1 MKPAWIGVQSMK
13 SEKKGSQKK
22 ARRGDSSPEGGGSPF
37 DDFLEDFATD
47 PDQPLKFLRAFM
59 AGEEAYNPAV
69 DVIEEKEQLLLIAD
83 LPGVPEKDLQLEFI
97 EGGVVLRGRRA
108 PAPEARGS
116 KLRRAERP
124 AGEFSKSVP
133 LPRGLDVQNATLR
146 IEHGVLTL
154 TIPRLETKGDSGT
167 TGSHKVLKAGERK

>member
-1 MKPAWIGVQSMK
+1 MEPVRVVISMK
-13 SEKKGSQKK
+13 SEKKGNQKK
-22 ARRGDSSPEGGGSPF
+22 ARRGDASPQEGSPF

-47 PDQPLKFLRAFM
+47 ADQPLKFLRAFM

-69 DVIEEKEQLLLIAD
+69 DVVEEKDQLLLIAD
-83 LPGVPEKDLQLEFI
+83 LPGVPEKDLQIEFI

-108 PAPEARGS
+108 AAPEARGS

-133 LPRGLDVQNATLR
+133 LPRGLDVQKAKVR
-146 IEHGVLTL
+146 IDHGVLTL
-154 TIPRLETKGDSGT
+154 TIPRLES
-167 TGSHKVLKAGERK
+167 SPKVLKAGERK